1 MLNDSDLFLAKDLAV
16 NGTTDVVSDSLPLP
30 DTKMRGAIMFL
41 VIKIKEA
48 FTGDAT
54 VIRFALTS
62 CATSG
67 GSYTATG
74 LERTYTDVAQ
84 LPVGKTA
91 LIGAVPQDALKF
103 LQILLDPN
111 GSTGLT
117 AGAFDAYL
125 TPHPDGAL
133 A

>member
-1 MLNDSDLFLAKDLAV
+1 MLNDSDLFLAKALAV
-16 NGTTDVVSDSLPLP
+16 NGTTDVVSDSLTLP
-30 DTKMRGAIMFL
+30 DTKMRGAVMYL
-41 VIKIKEA
+41 VVRIKVA
-48 FTGDAT
+48 FAGDST
-54 VIRFALTS
+54 VIRIALTS

-74 LERTYTDVAQ
+74 VEKTYTDVAQ
-84 LPVGKTA
+84 LPANKTA
-91 LIGAVPQDALKF
+91 LICAVPPDALKF
-103 LQILLDPN
+103 LQVLLEAN

-117 AGAFDAYL
+117 AGSFDAYL